1 MKNSQN
7 GHLREFIN
15 WPKSS
20 TSLIYKPKNNFYAHI
35 QSLINYASTIW
46 DGASE
51 SALKPIN
58 RTYRRALKLLLLK
71 SNSIST
77 QDYKNLNI
85 LSLESK
91 LEHKKGLLMRKIM
104 TGKAPA
110 KLIDKFP
117 INPNRH
123 VHKIVTEFPRIKL
136 YKSSL
141 QYSGG
146 TLWNSLPRYLKE
158 AKSQRVFKRKYNEYL
173 LQKS

>member
-1 MKNSQN
+1 
-7 GHLREFIN
+7 
-15 WPKSS
+15 
-20 TSLIYKPKNNFYAHI
+20 
-35 QSLINYASTIW
+35 
-46 DGASE
+46 
-51 SALKPIN
+51 
-58 RTYRRALKLLLLK
+58 
-71 SNSIST
+71 
-77 QDYKNLNI
+77 
-85 LSLESK
+85 
-91 LEHKKGLLMRKIM
+91 M